1 MSNGKSSKKAA
12 AAPAKTASKPTAKTA
27 GTKVGKNAVEKR
39 RFWLNYPPRQITR
52 PIIWEMC
59 RAFDVVFNIRQA
71 SVSDEIGILCL
82 ELEGNR
88 NDLKAAISWLE
99 KEGVKVEPV
108 EIGVIEP

>member
-1 MSNGKSSKKAA
+1 MSNGKSPKKAA
-12 AAPAKTASKPTAKTA
+12 AAPAKTASKPAAKTA
-27 GTKVGKNAVEKR
+27 GTNAVEKR

-52 PIIWEMC
+52 PIIWEMS

-82 ELEGNR
+82 ELEGKR
-88 NDLKAAISWLE
+88 TDLKAAISWLE